1 MFHPLIGDLKKI
13 KDQDLENKL
22 TDLNKKYNLAASMG
36 QGGICSQI
44 LSVIEMYREELQNRQ
59 AASMKSAMK
68 KQNKDLDDLINV
80 E

>member
-1 MFHPLIGDLKKI
+1 MFHPLISDLSKI

-22 TDLNKKYNLAASMG
+22 TDLGAKYNMAASMG
-36 QGGICSQI
+36 QGGVCNQI
-44 LSVIEMYREELQNRQ
+44 LAVMEMYREELQNRQ
-59 AASMKSAMK
+59 AASMKAAMK